1 MAKSFNKFMEDVYS
15 QLECNTSEEYQNQY
29 ITFTYTEDFIKTKI
43 DYFKNCYK
51 KGMSAYMAL
60 TLMTK

>member
-15 QLECNTSEEYQNQY
+15 QLECNTSEEYQSQY

-43 DYFKNCYK
+43 DYFKNCRCV
-51 KGMSAYMAL
+51 
-60 TLMTK
+60 